1 MAEVLLHL
9 LNQVEGAAE
18 GLQVVEV
25 GVVDLILEAVVEVGV
40 HPKKQI
46 ETSYKAGK
54 IKTHP

>member
-18 GLQVVEV
+18 GLQVVEA

-46 ETSYKAGK
+46 ETSY
-54 IKTHP
+54 